1 MQELSLT
8 QEYLLCVLRNKGKIS
23 SFDIEKGMCLTGAC
37 VLELLLDGII
47 SWEGKD
53 RLSLRTH
60 LPDRMSYL
68 RPVYSYIEQQQP
80 VKFKK
85 IVERN
90 SVTFTDQN
98 INEIIDAVG
107 KSLVEAGCAAEERGG
122 LFGGKTIYVPNE
134 KALDRVIQNIR
145 AELLEDGELSED
157 IIALTALL
165 DKSGELSRYFS
176 AYEKKALKAR
186 LKEIKENPQVKA
198 FQKVL
203 EDIDNLFVLLI
214 VAAT

>member
-37 VLELLLDGII
+37 VLELLMDGII
-47 SWEGKD
+47 TREEKD
-53 RLSLRTH
+53 KLSVRTS
-60 LPDRMSYL
+60 LPDRKSYL
-68 RPVYSYIEQQQP
+68 RPVYSYIEQKQP
-80 VKFKK
+80 VKFRK
-85 IVERN
+85 IMERN

-98 INEIIDAVG
+98 VNEMVDAVG
-107 KSLVEAGCAAEERGG
+107 KSLVDAGCATEEKGG
-122 LFGGKTIYVPNE
+122 LFGGKTIYVPDE
-134 KALDRVIQNIR
+134 KALDHVIQNIR
-145 AELLEDGELSED
+145 AELLEEGELSED

-176 AYEKKALKAR
+176 AYEKKTLEAR
-186 LKEIKENPQVKA
+186 LKEIKENPQVEA
-198 FQKVL
+198 LQKVI
-203 EDIDNLFVLLI
+203 EDIENLFMLMI

>member
-1 MQELSLT
+1 MKDLSLT
-8 QEYLLCVLRNKGKIS
+8 QEYLLCILRNKGKLS
-23 SFDIEKGMCLTGAC
+23 TFDIEKGMCLTGAC
-37 VLELLLDGII
+37 VLELLMVGII
-47 SWEGKD
+47 TREEKD
-53 RLSLRTH
+53 KLSVRTH

-68 RPVYSYIEQQQP
+68 RPVYSYIKQKQP
-80 VKFKK
+80 VRFKK

-90 SVTFTDQN
+90 SVTFTNQN
-98 INEIIDAVG
+98 VNEMVDAVG
-107 KSLVEAGCAAEERGG
+107 KSLVDAGCATEEKGG
-122 LFGGKTIYVPNE
+122 LFGGKTIYVPDE

-186 LKEIKENPQVKA
+186 LKEIKENPQVEA
-198 FQKVL
+198 LQKVL

>member
-1 MQELSLT
+1 MSSLIKYRVHEVAKDFRRPTKEITDILTKYATTPKNHMQ
-8 QEYLLCVLRNKGKIS
+8 V
-23 SFDIEKGMCLTGAC
+23 
-37 VLELLLDGII
+37 
-47 SWEGKD
+47 
-53 RLSLRTH
+53 
-60 LPDRMSYL
+60 
-68 RPVYSYIEQQQP
+68 
-80 VKFKK
+80 
-85 IVERN
+85 
-90 SVTFTDQN
+90 
-98 INEIIDAVG
+98 
-107 KSLVEAGCAAEERGG
+107 
-122 LFGGKTIYVPNE
+122 
-134 KALDRVIQNIR
+134 
-145 AELLEDGELSED
+145 LEDGELSED

>member
-1 MQELSLT
+1 M
-8 QEYLLCVLRNKGKIS
+8 
-23 SFDIEKGMCLTGAC
+23 
-37 VLELLLDGII
+37 
-47 SWEGKD
+47 
-53 RLSLRTH
+53 
-60 LPDRMSYL
+60 
-68 RPVYSYIEQQQP
+68 
-80 VKFKK
+80 
-85 IVERN
+85 
-90 SVTFTDQN
+90 
-98 INEIIDAVG
+98 
-107 KSLVEAGCAAEERGG
+107 
-122 LFGGKTIYVPNE
+122 
-134 KALDRVIQNIR
+134 IQNIR

>member
-1 MQELSLT
+1 M
-8 QEYLLCVLRNKGKIS
+8 LR
-23 SFDIEKGMCLTGAC
+23 
-37 VLELLLDGII
+37 
-47 SWEGKD
+47 
-53 RLSLRTH
+53 
-60 LPDRMSYL
+60 
-68 RPVYSYIEQQQP
+68 
-80 VKFKK
+80 
-85 IVERN
+85 RN
-90 SVTFTDQN
+90 
-98 INEIIDAVG
+98 AVG